1 MESQIKELFYKS
13 KKHSRKWEKYF
24 DVYEE
29 LFKKYKNKDI
39 KFVEI
44 GIQNGGS
51 LEIWKNYFSKNS
63 EIIGID
69 LNPEC
74 KKFEKDNVKVFIG
87 NQSDSFFW
95 KNFFNKVGKVDI
107 ILDDGGHTNL
117 DQIITSVNVIDKI
130 NDDGMLV
137 VEDTI
142 TSYVQEYNSNP
153 NFSFINFSKKTVD
166 DINFKNNENMKQFNF
181 SLNNFVNSI
190 EFFESFVI
198 FKINRKK
205 CLFNKPLN
213 NDGENSQIKDLTWS
227 GNDLNE
233 KKIKNFFQ
241 KIPFI
246 KFRKITKILKNK
258 INDKII
264 KKYFY

>member
-13 KKHSRKWEKYF
+13 KNHSRKWEKYF
-24 DVYEE
+24 DVSEE
-29 LFKKYKNKDI
+29 IFKKYKKKDI

-44 GIQNGGS
+44 GVQNGGS
-51 LEIWKNYFSKNS
+51 LEIWKNYFSEKS

-69 LNPEC
+69 INPEC
-74 KKFEKDNVKVFIG
+74 KKFEKDNIKIFIG
-87 NQSDSFFW
+87 NQSDDSFW
-95 KNFFNKVGKVDI
+95 KDFFSKVGKVDI

-117 DQIITSVNVIDKI
+117 DQIITCVNVIDKI

-142 TSYVQEYNSNP
+142 TSYIKEYNSNSK
-153 NFSFINFSKKTVD
+153 FTFINFSKKTID
-166 DINFKNNENMKQFNF
+166 DINFKNDKKIKQFNF
-181 SLNNFVNSI
+181 SLNNYVHSI

-205 CLFNKPLN
+205 CLYNKQIT
-213 NDGENSQIKDLTWS
+213 NDGKNRDIEDLTWF
-227 GNDLNE
+227 GNE
-233 KKIKNFFQ
+233 KNIKNLKNFLE

-246 KFRKITKILKNK
+246 SFRKLTKKFKNK

-264 KKYFY
+264 KKYFF

>member
-1 MESQIKELFYKS
+1 MTS
-13 KKHSRKWEKYF
+13 
-24 DVYEE
+24 V
-29 LFKKYKNKDI
+29 
-39 KFVEI
+39 
-44 GIQNGGS
+44 
-51 LEIWKNYFSKNS
+51 
-63 EIIGID
+63 
-69 LNPEC
+69 
-74 KKFEKDNVKVFIG
+74 
-87 NQSDSFFW
+87 
-95 KNFFNKVGKVDI
+95 

-142 TSYVQEYNSNP
+142 TSYVQEYNSNK

-166 DINFKNNENMKQFNF
+166 DINFKNNKNMKQFNF
-181 SLNNFVNSI
+181 SINNFVNSI

-205 CLFNKPLN
+205 CFFNKPLS
-213 NDGENSQIKDLTWS
+213 NDGENSQIKDLTWD
-227 GNDLNE
+227 GNDFNVKE
-233 KKIKNFFQ
+233 IKNFFQ

-246 KFRKITKILKNK
+246 SLRKITKIFKNK

>member
-24 DVYEE
+24 DVYED

-44 GIQNGGS
+44 GVQNGGS

-63 EIIGID
+63 KIIGID

-74 KKFEKDNVKVFIG
+74 KKFEKDNIKIFIG
-87 NQSDSFFW
+87 NQSDSSFW
-95 KNFFNKVGKVDI
+95 KNFFDEVGKVDV

-142 TSYVQEYNSNP
+142 TSYVQEYNSNK
-153 NFSFINFSKKTVD
+153 NFSFINFSKKTID
-166 DINFKNNENMKQFNF
+166 DINFKNNENMKQFSF

-205 CLFNKPLN
+205 CFFNKPLN
-213 NDGENSQIKDLTWS
+213 NNGENSQIKDLTWD
-227 GNDLNE
+227 GNDFNVKE
-233 KKIKNFFQ
+233 IKNFFQ

-246 KFRKITKILKNK
+246 SLRKITKIFKNK

>member
-29 LFKKYKNKDI
+29 IFKKYKDKDI

-44 GIQNGGS
+44 GVQNGGS
-51 LEIWKNYFSKNS
+51 LEIWKNYFSAKS

-74 KKFEKDNVKVFIG
+74 KKFEKDNIKIFIG
-87 NQSDSFFW
+87 NQSDVSFW
-95 KNFFNKVGKVDI
+95 NNFFNKVGKVDI

-117 DQIITSVNVIDKI
+117 DQIITCVNVIDKI

-137 VEDTI
+137 VEDTL
-142 TSYVQEYNSNP
+142 TSYVDEYNSDP
-153 NFSFINFSKKTVD
+153 KLTFINFSKKTID
-166 DINFKNNENMKQFNF
+166 DINFKNDKNIKQFNF
-181 SLNNFVNSI
+181 SLNNYVHSM

-205 CLFNKPLN
+205 CLYNKPLN
-213 NDGENSQIKDLTWS
+213 NDGENSKIEDLTWF
-227 GNDLNE
+227 GNE
-233 KKIKNFFQ
+233 KNVNKIKEFLK

-246 KFRKITKILKNK
+246 RFRKITKFLKKK
-258 INDKII
+258 INNKII